1 MLTEGDRLNIGEKV
15 TGHYTLEGVK
25 SEDTVILLST
35 GTGEAPHNYMIWQLL
50 KSGHQ
55 GKILSACCVRLR
67 KDLGYYETHQK
78 LMARF
83 PNYMYLP
90 LTTRETDNLAHKIY
104 IQDLITGG
112 QMEAHLGEKLNPAST
127 HVFLCGNPKMIGV
140 PEKDPQTGERVFP
153 KTTGVIELLEQ
164 RGFAADNATLKF
176 RGNIH
181 FEEYW

>member
-1 MLTEGDRLNIGEKV
+1 
-15 TGHYTLEGVK
+15 VK

-50 KSGHQ
+50 KNGHQ